1 MKKAMGLVVAVA
13 LAVATIGVA
22 DVAFARGGG
31 SGGSSGGSGGSSGG
45 SSGPSSA
52 PSAAAPSAPSPSS
65 PSNLTDNLTDTTSV
79 SAFPRFGVVIPGCT
93 TTNFGSGGGTV
104 PCPNR

>member
-22 DVAFARGGG
+22 DDAFARGGG
-31 SGGSSGGSGGSSGG
+31 SGGSGGSSGAAA
-45 SSGPSSA
+45 A
-52 PSAAAPSAPSPSS
+52 PSAAPSAPSPSTS
-65 PSNLTDNLTDTTSV
+65 PSNVTDNLTDTTGV
-79 SAFPRFGVVIPGCT
+79 SAFPRFGVLIPGCT

>member
-13 LAVATIGVA
+13 VAMATIGVA
-22 DVAFARGGG
+22 DEAFARGGG
-31 SGGSSGGSGGSSGG
+31 SGGSGGSSGG
-45 SSGPSSA
+45 PSGPSSA
-52 PSAAAPSAPSPSS
+52 PSAAAPSAPSPSPS
-65 PSNLTDNLTDTTSV
+65 PSNLSDNMTDTTSV

>member
-1 MKKAMGLVVAVA
+1 MKKAMGFVVAVA

-22 DVAFARGGG
+22 DDAFARGGG
-31 SGGSSGGSGGSSGG
+31 SGGSGSGGSSG
-45 SSGPSSA
+45 A
-52 PSAAAPSAPSPSS
+52 AAAPSPAPSAPAPSPS
-65 PSNLTDNLTDTTSV
+65 PSNLTDNMTDTTAV